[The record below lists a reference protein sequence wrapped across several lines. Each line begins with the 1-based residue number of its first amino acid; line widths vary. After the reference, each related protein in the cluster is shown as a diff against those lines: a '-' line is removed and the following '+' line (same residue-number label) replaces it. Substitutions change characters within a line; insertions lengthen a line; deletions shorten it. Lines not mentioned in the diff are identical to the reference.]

1 MTELISAPAAEINLI
16 RISSLIALV
25 VILISYLRREIPE
38 VLRGGYGWVRDEA
51 RRCREQS
58 GYVGAVLG
66 RYSILMAG
74 SSMGFAVF
82 RSVNFLSE
90 TAKAWASTL
99 SGLALLLGL
108 VAGSAVFSITGEIIR
123 QAKH

>member
-1 MTELISAPAAEINLI
+1 MSELVIAPTAEISLI
-16 RISSLIALV
+16 RISALIVLA
-25 VILISYLRREIPE
+25 VILSSYSRREIPG
-38 VLRGGYGWVRDEA
+38 VSRGGYGWVRDEA

-82 RSVNFLSE
+82 RSVNFMSE
-90 TAKAWASTL
+90 NAKAWASTL

-108 VAGSAVFSITGEIIR
+108 VAGGAVLSITGEIIR
-123 QAKH
+123 QAKR